1 MSEDLKLFEQLGLEL
16 PAKPNSSG
24 QFVLDCPF
32 SDCGKESHFFL
43 SAKTGQWSCKV
54 CSRKGNKYSFL
65 KQLYEDC
72 LSTTKV
78 GTYKRLSL
86 KRKKFPPQAFID
98 SRIAHHKGLN
108 AWLYPTWD
116 TKGSVLN
123 IGIYNG
129 DGAVLGLAGLK
140 QHLFGLETLEAKG
153 PIYLCYSADTEVLT
167 EYGWKLFSE
176 LDDSDKVA
184 AFNRFTERVSFEKP
198 SARQV
203 FDYSGEMVHFKSRWC
218 DLLVTP
224 EHRVVYRWATGKSW
238 SVKQAVKIGQ
248 QVRLPV
254 AGYAAGSLAQ
264 SSPTPEQ
271 VNLLVAFVADGHVE
285 ARGCKLHWAFK
296 KKRKVKRFKRHLNA
310 LGIAYEVRHHK
321 SHPGYTDF
329 YLDRNDDNVKFLLKW
344 CPNKTWTGEELRW
357 PLEIRQRLLRELAE
371 WDGDCTNTNNVR
383 YFTSKEHEADI
394 INRMAVTS
402 GYGSQVRMHERPD
415 RPDYSPEYVVQII
428 EKNAR
433 TLVHKPGRT
442 AYKGKVYC
450 CTVSTGCLIVRR
462 NGKALV
468 SGNCE
473 GQHDAVSLRYLLSRF
488 DSHNGPYTVLAVP
501 GSSSLPKSDIE
512 LLRNRDVYLLYDNDD
527 AGRNGIKAHAST
539 LHKICSSVHVL
550 AWPENRFPDKYDVD
564 DYIREGKERPEQ
576 LWSDLLSWCF
586 RYGPGAD
593 PTAPAPHVIRT
604 SINAILKDF
613 KETDIHVF
621 PSMKDSLILTCA
633 IAHSINIPGEPLW
646 MYLIGQPGAGKSL
659 ILESTLGSKNCL
671 YRTSVTHKS
680 FLSGFKGDGG
690 PDTSLLAIIP
700 GKCLIVKDYSNVLSL
715 PAAEQDQLVSL
726 LREAYDGRIVRS
738 YGNQVYREYPP
749 ADSPFKDCRFS
760 FVAGVTREIHAR
772 SHAGLGERFLKFEM
786 DPTDGDNLRAI
797 QAAVD
802 DSWKSHD
809 HSLQRM
815 AGVGSFLDRELDWS
829 TLPNIP
835 KWYRNRIIALAQWV
849 GLCRTPVA
857 RTQGDLDYDPSPESG
872 TRVVKQFLKLS
883 QAVAMTLNLKSAE
896 SETYR
901 LVRKVAWDTAHGWRR
916 NLFQIFAQDQFLSAT
931 DIVNALDYSHS
942 TVHRVIKDMVALS
955 ILKRTKSTPN
965 PTGHGKPLQNWRLT
979 DKAKVMWQT
988 AKLGDL

>member
-153 PIYLCYSADTEVLT
+153 PIY
-167 EYGWKLFSE
+167 
-176 LDDSDKVA
+176 
-184 AFNRFTERVSFEKP
+184 
-198 SARQV
+198 
-203 FDYSGEMVHFKSRWC
+203 
-218 DLLVTP
+218 
-224 EHRVVYRWATGKSW
+224 
-238 SVKQAVKIGQ
+238 I
-248 QVRLPV
+248 
-254 AGYAAGSLAQ
+254 
-264 SSPTPEQ
+264 
-271 VNLLVAFVADGHVE
+271 
-285 ARGCKLHWAFK
+285 
-296 KKRKVKRFKRHLNA
+296 
-310 LGIAYEVRHHK
+310 
-321 SHPGYTDF
+321 
-329 YLDRNDDNVKFLLKW
+329 
-344 CPNKTWTGEELRW
+344 
-357 PLEIRQRLLRELAE
+357 
-371 WDGDCTNTNNVR
+371 
-383 YFTSKEHEADI
+383 
-394 INRMAVTS
+394 
-402 GYGSQVRMHERPD
+402 
-415 RPDYSPEYVVQII
+415 
-428 EKNAR
+428 
-433 TLVHKPGRT
+433 
-442 AYKGKVYC
+442 
-450 CTVSTGCLIVRR
+450 
-462 NGKALV
+462 
-468 SGNCE
+468 CE

-488 DSHNGPYTVLAVP
+488 DSHDGPYTVLAVP
-501 GSSSLPKSDIE
+501 GSSSLPKPDLE
-512 LLRNRDVYLLYDNDD
+512 HLRNRDVYLLYDNDD
-527 AGRNGIKAHAST
+527 SGRNGAKVHGST
-539 LHKICSSVHVL
+539 LHKIAKSVHVL
-550 AWPENRFPDKYDVD
+550 AWPENRFPDKFDVD